1 MQERGQIMLF
11 NMPWMSYLI
20 ICPLSF
26 LAGFIDS
33 IAGGGGLISVPA
45 YTLANTPTQNLL
57 GTNKLSSSI
66 GTSIASYKMIR
77 SKNVHYPTGILSCI
91 GALIGSAFGA
101 RLTLLLDPRSIK
113 IMVLV
118 LAPILL
124 AFFILKKDIVSKE
137 NFLQKK
143 PWQIYVLA
151 AVSGLFIGAYDGV
164 FGPGTGT
171 FLLMFNVGVI
181 GMPIVTALGNS
192 KLTNLSSNIAALT
205 VFIISGRVMFGFGL
219 CAAVFN
225 ALGNFIG
232 ASLAIKKGIK
242 AIGLV
247 FVIVMVALAVK
258 TANDLFGIL

>member
-1 MQERGQIMLF
+1 MLF
-11 NMPWMSYLI
+11 QMPWISYLV

-33 IAGGGGLISVPA
+33 IAGGGGLISVPG
-45 YTLANTPTQNLL
+45 YTLANTPAQNLL

-77 SKNVHYPTGILSCI
+77 SKNIHYPTGIFSCF
-91 GALIGSAFGA
+91 GALIGSTFGA
-101 RLTLLLDPRSIK
+101 RFTLMLDPRSIR

-118 LAPILL
+118 LVPILL
-124 AFFILKKDIVSKE
+124 VFFIFKKDLVSKGD
-137 NFLQKK
+137 FLEK
-143 PWQIYVLA
+143 PLWQLCTLA
-151 AVSGLFIGAYDGV
+151 TVSGLFIGAYDGV

-181 GMPIVTALGNS
+181 GMPLVTALGNS
-192 KLTNLSSNIAALT
+192 KLTNLSSNIAALA
-205 VFIISGRVMFGFGL
+205 VFIINGRVMFGFGL
-219 CAAVFN
+219 CAAIFN

-242 AIGLV
+242 AIGLT

-258 TANDLFGIL
+258 TANDLFGIF